1 MSAPESH
8 KLIRWTVVLL
18 LVGVVASCVAVFRY
32 VRLYSQVNSALVKLQ
47 SESKGWLTT
56 VEQLGAENDN
66 LRRQLGMP
74 PVHSAD
80 AARLAR
86 ERHQLEQAMK
96 ERLEATQMLG
106 KLEEGMSAA
115 ASKVNSLE
123 LRNREL
129 ESGLE
134 AARAEV
140 QRLTASEADLKERLD
155 GTNRIVEAMQAEM
168 KGRTDRATQLDI
180 ENRALRQENAKLSQ
194 NISNAGS
201 LAREIDDIN
210 RRRDALLNQI
220 QRRYRDLTDQ
230 FRVMAARSDRDSA
243 GAGAGDLS
251 RLQHT
256 VSLVEEDLQQLN
268 ALNSQAARLQQ
279 RARAK

>member
-32 VRLYSQVNSALVKLQ
+32 VRLYSQTNSALVKLQ

-168 KGRTDRATQLDI
+168 KGRTDRTTQLDI

>member
-8 KLIRWTVVLL
+8 KLIRWTVALL
-18 LVGVVASCVAVFRY
+18 LVGVIASCVAVFRY
-32 VRLYSQVNSALVKLQ
+32 VRLYSATNSALMKLQ
-47 SESKGWLTT
+47 SESKGWLAT

-80 AARLAR
+80 AARLAG
-86 ERHQLEQAMK
+86 ERRQLEQAMK

-106 KLEEGMSAA
+106 KLEEGMSA
-115 ASKVNSLE
+115 VNSKASSLE
-123 LRNREL
+123 VRNREL

-140 QRLTASEADLKERLD
+140 QRMTAADAELKERLD
-155 GTNRIVEAMQAEM
+155 GANRVVEAMQAEV

-180 ENRALRQENAKLSQ
+180 ENRTLREENTRLSQ
-194 NISNAGS
+194 RMSNAGS

-243 GAGAGDLS
+243 GAGTGDMS

-279 RARAK
+279 RARGK